1 MAKALDPK
9 KIKSAQRVLEVLEYF
24 NKDRQEGTVMDI
36 ARTFNYPQSSTS
48 ELLSCLVAL
57 GYLRRDLRART
68 YKPSARVAV
77 LGAWV
82 QPELFRNG
90 ELLPMM
96 DTVADE
102 MSATVFM
109 ASRVGVSV
117 QVVHAVHGGEEET
130 VHPGDTMRLLSTAPG
145 KVLLTSMDR
154 EQVRKLVHRINAES
168 ADHLR
173 VRADDLVAELD
184 QIRACG
190 YAVEAADDG
199 TMITVLIPQVS
210 GAEPLALTL
219 RAAEDIGPEEI
230 EAIVQRLRSAVTRHV
245 GLVDVSRRPAPWTT
259 PALGQMH
266 LAS

>member
-48 ELLSCLVAL
+48 ELLGCLVAL

-82 QPELFRNG
+82 QPELFRHG

-96 DTVADE
+96 DAVADE
-102 MSATVFM
+102 TGATVFM
-109 ASRVGVSV
+109 ASRVGTSV
-117 QVVHAVHGGEEET
+117 QVFHAVHGGADDTVQPGET
-130 VHPGDTMRLLSTAPG
+130 LRLLSTAPG
-145 KVLLTSMDR
+145 KALLTTMDR
-154 EQVRKLVHRINAES
+154 DQVRKLVHRINAES

-173 VRADDLVAELD
+173 VRADDLIAELD
-184 QIRACG
+184 QVRACG
-190 YAVEAADDG
+190 YAADLDGSEA
-199 TMITVLIPQVS
+199 MITVLIPQVV

-219 RAAEDIGPEEI
+219 VSASPLD
-230 EAIVQRLRSAVTRHV
+230 EAQVEAVVQRLRAAVTRHV
-245 GLVDVSRRPAPWTT
+245 GLVDVSRAPMPHRPVRTESH
-259 PALGQMH
+259 M
-266 LAS
+266 AS